1 MNEIKRYL
9 VSATC
14 FVLVSGILLTSPVFA
29 SPNTV
34 STSFQDPE
42 INTTRRN
49 LSPGHKGD
57 LPLVEEFSFLI
68 KDFKLTHQSENHN
81 LNITVRYRYLSNIA
95 NAEYPDFR
103 LIAKDIEEL
112 LTHYPNR
119 KDYWEIVNKKIT
131 LMVLEK
137 YPAIVK
143 VRSEMQ
149 VSPSSLA
156 PYFRSSIVT
165 RSRASVRTNGTK
177 GMRRG

>member
-1 MNEIKRYL
+1 MSEIKRYL
-9 VSATC
+9 VSATWS
-14 FVLVSGILLTSPVFA
+14 VLVSGILLGSPVFA

-34 STSFQDPE
+34 CPSFQDPE
-42 INTTRRN
+42 ISATRRS

-57 LPLVEEFSFLI
+57 RPLVEEFSFLI
-68 KDFKLTHQSENHN
+68 KDFKVTHQSENHN
-81 LNITVRYRYLSNIA
+81 LNITVRYSYKSLIA
-95 NAEYPDFR
+95 NTEYPDFR

-137 YPAIVK
+137 YPTILK
-143 VRSEMQ
+143 VRSEIQ
-149 VSPSSLA
+149 VSPSPLA

-165 RSRASVRTNGTK
+165 RTRSSVMK
-177 GMRRG
+177 GMPRG